1 MMRWGV
7 GAVVML
13 LSFLTAGSAAAQVSE
28 PRLWRCQQQVTV
40 NGVPVDCGSV
50 GSGIT
55 LKVDDKV
62 EVVRGDA
69 LVTGWGGEL
78 LRLGPGKA
86 ARIPPRPAP
95 PAAPSALSVMQQ
107 MFELLFGGARHSGL
121 MKSDKKPGAAAAA
134 AAAAA
139 PAQPRLVAPA
149 SLVVTEW
156 KGTVKWEIPTSRP
169 LALRARSASGAL
181 IGAPRLLDQ
190 PAVDLASL
198 GLGSA
203 TSVVLEVLVLD
214 SRPEGQP
221 AYLSLPA
228 EAALRQ
234 SGRPVRAVV
243 TTELRR
249 APEAERARE
258 QQALDAELAAL
269 TPLEQAA
276 RLLAAG
282 ELCRARKAAEAAVPE
297 GLPEPW
303 QRSLSGVRVQVAP

>member
-1 MMRWGV
+1 M

-13 LSFLTAGSAAAQVSE
+13 LSFLTAGSAAAQVGE
-28 PRLWRCQQQVTV
+28 PRLWRCQLHVTV
-40 NGVPVDCGSV
+40 NGVPVDCSNV
-50 GSGIT
+50 GAGIT

-69 LVTGWGGEL
+69 LVTSWGGEL

-95 PAAPSALSVMQQ
+95 PAAPSALRIMQQ
-107 MFELLFGGARHSGL
+107 MFELLFGGARHSGV
-121 MKSDKKPGAAAAA
+121 MKSDKKPGAAA

-149 SLVVTEW
+149 SLAVTEW
-156 KGTVKWEIPTSRP
+156 KGTVQWEIPTGRP

-190 PAVDLASL
+190 PTVDLASL
-198 GLGSA
+198 GLGGA

-249 APEAERARE
+249 VPAAERARE

-282 ELCRARKAAEAAVPE
+282 EICRARKAAEAAVPE

>member
-1 MMRWGV
+1 M

-13 LSFLTAGSAAAQVSE
+13 LSFLTAGSAAAEVSE

-40 NGVPVDCGSV
+40 NGVPVDCSTV
-50 GSGIT
+50 GGGIK

-62 EVVRGDA
+62 EVVQGDA
-69 LVTGWGGEL
+69 LVTSWGGEL

-86 ARIPPRPAP
+86 VRIPPRPAP
-95 PAAPSALSVMQQ
+95 PAAPSAVRAMQQ
-107 MFELLFGGARHSGL
+107 MFQLLFGGVRQSGV
-121 MKSDKKPGAAAAA
+121 MKSDKKPGAAV
-134 AAAAA
+134 AAA
-139 PAQPRLVAPA
+139 PAPPQPRLVAPA

-156 KGTVKWEIPTSRP
+156 KGTVRWESPTSRP
-169 LALRARSASGAL
+169 LALRARSLSGAL

-190 PAVDLASL
+190 PAVDLESL
-198 GLGSA
+198 GLGDA
-203 TSVVLEVLVLD
+203 PIVVLELLVLD

-228 EAALRQ
+228 DAALRQ
-234 SGRPVRAVV
+234 PGRPVRAVV
-243 TTELRR
+243 TTALRR
-249 APEAERARE
+249 APAAERARE
-258 QQALDAELAAL
+258 QQALEAELASL

-282 ELCRARKAAEAAVPE
+282 ELCRARRAAEAAVPE